1 MLMAVGQVKPPA
13 ARARVYRAAGPWHMG
28 HLGAAPLP
36 SPGGPVITILF
47 QIADQVL
54 NLYRWA
60 VILAAV
66 MSMLVSFNVLD
77 TRNRLVW
84 TIGDF
89 LYRITEP
96 ALRPIRRVLPTF
108 GSIDLSPVVLIILI
122 YVAQAILARIYA
134 AIFLGNISGLIL

>member
-1 MLMAVGQVKPPA
+1 M
-13 ARARVYRAAGPWHMG
+13 
-28 HLGAAPLP
+28 
-36 SPGGPVITILF
+36 ITILF
-47 QIADQVL
+47 QIVDQVL

-66 MSMLVSFNVLD
+66 MSMLVAFNVLD

-96 ALRPIRRVLPTF
+96 ALSRIRRVIPTM
-108 GSIDLSPVVLIILI
+108 GSIDLSPIALIFLI
-122 YVAQAILARIYA
+122 YIAQMVLARIYA
-134 AIFLGNISGLIL
+134 AVVFGNFSGLFL

>member
-1 MLMAVGQVKPPA
+1 
-13 ARARVYRAAGPWHMG
+13 
-28 HLGAAPLP
+28 
-36 SPGGPVITILF
+36 VITILF
-47 QIADQVL
+47 QIADHIL

-108 GSIDLSPVVLIILI
+108 GSIDLSPVVLIILL